1 MSISTDKMKEEIKN
15 DLCQLLNIP
24 KKDEDGT
31 VAKIIDKIISCAV
44 LEAMST
50 ISKATSMGR
59 GTIPGH
65 RLRDFD

>member
-1 MSISTDKMKEEIKN
+1 MSISAEIMKEEIKN

-44 LEAMST
+44 LETMST
-50 ISKATSMGR
+50 ITK
-59 GTIPGH
+59 TIAQGKGIIPP
-65 RLRDFD
+65 RFD